1 MKRLINCTNASFGYE
16 GKIVAENINFEIFEG
31 DYIFVVGENGS
42 GKSTLIKG
50 ILSLIK
56 PYNGKIELENSL
68 TQSDIGYFPQ
78 HTELKNDFP
87 ASVEEIV
94 LSGCMSNSAGK
105 FFYNRKDKALA
116 EEKMK
121 ILDVFDIRK
130 KAFSSLSGG
139 QRQRVLLSRALCATK
154 KMIILDE
161 PVANLDPL
169 VTREFYDIINKIN
182 KEMNITVLMVSHDM
196 NSTVKYAKKIL
207 HIGENENFFGDLDD
221 YLSKGPGKNF
231 LGGKRL

>member
-1 MKRLINCTNASFGYE
+1 
-16 GKIVAENINFEIFEG
+16 
-31 DYIFVVGENGS
+31 
-42 GKSTLIKG
+42 
-50 ILSLIK
+50 
-56 PYNGKIELENSL
+56 
-68 TQSDIGYFPQ
+68 
-78 HTELKNDFP
+78 
-87 ASVEEIV
+87 
-94 LSGCMSNSAGK
+94 MSNSSGK

-182 KEMNITVLMVSHDM
+182 KEMNITVLMVSHDI

-207 HIGENENFFGDLDD
+207 HIGENENFFGDLDE
-221 YLSKGPGKNF
+221 YLSKGPGKDF